1 MTQTHFYPIG
11 KPGQKWGEAE
21 LAEWR
26 KRQVRMRRYAVDVV
40 PRIEA
45 LSGRFE
51 KVQYGKL
58 DYGGESYDLLALKSP
73 NFDPEVPLALITGG
87 VHGYETSGVL
97 GVLEFLERHSADY
110 AGQVNLLSV
119 PCVSPW
125 GYERINRWNF
135 DALDPNRNFFSD
147 SQASE
152 SRALIKLVGSFDLPF
167 LMHIDLHETTDSD
180 ESEFRPAKSSRDG
193 EEFKPGLIPDGFYLV
208 DDAANPQPE
217 FQAAIIEAV
226 EEVTHIAPPD
236 ADNEI
241 IGSPVVAHGVIQY
254 PLAELGLC
262 GSITR
267 ARYTTTTEVY
277 PDSAKTTIEECVKA
291 QMTAVRAAL
300 DYSLKNQ

>member
-21 LAEWR
+21 LTEWR
-26 KRQVRMRRYAVDVV
+26 SRRSRERRYDVDVV
-40 PRIEA
+40 PRIEKLA
-45 LSGRFE
+45 G
-51 KVQYGKL
+51 KYDKIHYGQL
-58 DYGGESYDLLALKSP
+58 DYAGERYDLLALKSP
-73 NFDPEVPLALITGG
+73 GFEPGLPVALITGG

-97 GVLEFLERHSADY
+97 GALEFLERRGSDY
-110 AGQVNLLSV
+110 AGKINLIAA

-135 DALDPNRNFFSD
+135 DALDPNRNFFPD
-147 SQASE
+147 SQAGE
-152 SRALIKLVGSFDLPF
+152 SRALIKLVKSFDMPF

-193 EEFKPGLIPDGFYLV
+193 EAFEPGLIPDGFYLV
-208 DDAANPQPE
+208 DDSANPQPE

-226 EEVTHIAPPD
+226 EKVTHIAPPD
-236 ADNEI
+236 ANNEI
-241 IGSPVVAHGVIQY
+241 IGSPIVSRGVIQY

-262 GSITR
+262 ASITG

-277 PDSAKTTIEECVKA
+277 PDSPKTTPEECVLA
-291 QMTAVRAAL
+291 QVTAVSAAL
-300 DYSLKNQ
+300 DYSLKHR